1 MVAVAMLGSLLWWL
15 VPQSSESDL
24 ITDTRSA
31 LEAWARFASS
41 GDVRALDGH
50 FLVGGPQY
58 LQLQSEASSPVG
70 DGDDYSFKLQNAE
83 IVNEGLI
90 TGTVTVYRNGLLS
103 SSHRWEIELRLSRG
117 RWQIWTVRTLEF
129 GH

>member
-15 VPQSSESDL
+15 VPRSSESDL

-58 LQLQSEASSPVG
+58 LQLQSETSSVG
-70 DGDDYSFKLQNAE
+70 DGDDYSFTLQDAE
-83 IVNEGLI
+83 IVHEGLI
-90 TGTVTVYRNGLLS
+90 AGTVTVYRDGVFS
-103 SSHRWEIELRLSRG
+103 SSHRWEIELRLPG
-117 RWQIWTVRTLEF
+117 DRWQIWTVRSLEF